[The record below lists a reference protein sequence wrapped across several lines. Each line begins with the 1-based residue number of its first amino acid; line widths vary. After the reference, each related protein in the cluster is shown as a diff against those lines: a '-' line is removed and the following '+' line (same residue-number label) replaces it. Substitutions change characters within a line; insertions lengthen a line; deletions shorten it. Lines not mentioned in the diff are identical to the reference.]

1 MFFIAR
7 VAQRYWK
14 RLRIFVVTASREGFF
29 FKLARNVIRE
39 RDFPYAVIR
48 KIAEVVNGSM
58 AHEVP
63 WADVGTKIH
72 IWIRNWFVAPHSENS
87 SLEHGVIGNTAY
99 YLNDDR

>member
-1 MFFIAR
+1 M
-7 VAQRYWK
+7 
-14 RLRIFVVTASREGFF
+14 TASREGFF

-72 IWIRNWFVAPHSENS
+72 IWIRNSFVAPHSENS